1 MLRFGE
7 KLRTL
12 RKRRGMT
19 LTEVASALGYNAHPH
34 VSMLENG
41 KKQPTAALVL
51 KVARLFNVTTDQLLK
66 DELEIDDSDV
76 DPATSNESA

>member
-1 MLRFGE
+1 MQRFGE

-19 LTEVASALGYNAHPH
+19 LQEVASALGYTAHTH
-34 VSMLENG
+34 ISVLENG

-51 KVARLFNVTTDQLLK
+51 KVARLFDVTTDRLLK
-66 DELEIDDSDV
+66 DELEVDDQSDQ
-76 DPATSNESA
+76 